1 MKSIDLYNN
10 YIINNYMSIKR
21 INNEI
26 KKMESFLLMNNL
38 TISFERDNERKVI
51 SIFEKNKLIIDINL
65 PNDYPF
71 KPYNI
76 NLIKNYK
83 YTRHIQDNKCIHIYD
98 TINYNKWLSNIKI
111 INNNY
116 HRLFMT
122 NLLGN
127 NFTISNNSSCF
138 CCSSITCGSSWNPA
152 LTIEKG
158 IIEYKKF
165 LIYKLYSTPLM
176 NNYLEKLYN
185 NLFPKLSNDLKVYI
199 FSLV

>member
-1 MKSIDLYNN
+1 
-10 YIINNYMSIKR
+10 MSIKR

-26 KKMESFLLMNNL
+26 KRIEPFLTLNNL
-38 TISFERDNERKVI
+38 SISFDRDNERNIV
-51 SIFEKNKLIIDINL
+51 SIFQNDKLIMDMYL

-83 YTRHIQDNKCIHIYD
+83 YKRQFQDDRCIQIHD

-116 HRLFMT
+116 HRLFMS

-127 NFTISNNSSCF
+127 NFTISNNSCCF
-138 CCSSITCGSSWNPA
+138 SCSSITCGSNWNPA

-165 LIYKLYSTPLM
+165 LIYKLYSSPLM
-176 NNYLEKLYN
+176 INYLEKLYN
-185 NLFPKLSNDLKVYI
+185 NLFPKLPNDLKEHI
-199 FSLV
+199 FELI

>member
-1 MKSIDLYNN
+1 
-10 YIINNYMSIKR
+10 MSIKR
-21 INNEI
+21 INNELKRI
-26 KKMESFLLMNNL
+26 ENYLLINNL
-38 TISFERDNERKVI
+38 NISFERDSERNILYVLQN
-51 SIFEKNKLIIDINL
+51 NKLIMNMYV

-83 YTRHIQDNKCIHIYD
+83 YTKKIHNDKCIQIHD

-111 INNNY
+111 INDNY
-116 HRLFMT
+116 HKLFMS

-127 NFTISNNSSCF
+127 NFIISNYSCCF
-138 CCSSITCGSSWNPA
+138 CCSSITCGTNWNPG
-152 LTIEKG
+152 LSIEKG

-165 LIYKLYSTPLM
+165 LIYKLYSSPLM
-176 NNYLEKLYN
+176 INYLEKLYN
-185 NLFPKLSNDLKVYI
+185 NLFPKLSNDLKEHI

>member
-1 MKSIDLYNN
+1 
-10 YIINNYMSIKR
+10 MSIKR

-26 KKMESFLLMNNL
+26 KRIEPFLTLNNL
-38 TISFERDNERKVI
+38 NIFFERDNQRNIVC
-51 SIFEKNKLIIDINL
+51 IFQNNKLIMDMYV

-76 NLIKNYK
+76 KLIKNYK
-83 YTRHIQDNKCIHIYD
+83 YTRQFQDDRCIHIHD

-116 HRLFMT
+116 HILFMS

-127 NFTISNNSSCF
+127 NFIISKNTCCF
-138 CCSSITCGSSWNPA
+138 CCSSITCGSNWNPA
-152 LTIEKG
+152 LTLEKG

-165 LIYKLYSTPLM
+165 LICKLYSSPIM
-176 NNYLEKLYN
+176 INYLKKLYT
-185 NLFPKLSNDLKVYI
+185 NLFPKLSDDLKEYI
-199 FSLV
+199 FSFL

>member
-1 MKSIDLYNN
+1 
-10 YIINNYMSIKR
+10 MSIKR

-26 KKMESFLLMNNL
+26 KRFEPFLTLNNL
-38 TISFERDNERKVI
+38 SISFDRDNERNIV
-51 SIFEKNKLIIDINL
+51 SIFQNDKLIMDMYL

-83 YTRHIQDNKCIHIYD
+83 YTRQFQDDRCIQIHD

-116 HRLFMT
+116 HRLFMS

-127 NFTISNNSSCF
+127 NFTISNNSCCF
-138 CCSSITCGSSWNPA
+138 SCSSITCGSNWNPA

-165 LIYKLYSTPLM
+165 LIYKLYSSPLM
-176 NNYLEKLYN
+176 INYLEKLYN
-185 NLFPKLSNDLKVYI
+185 NLFPKLSNDLKEHI

>member
-1 MKSIDLYNN
+1 
-10 YIINNYMSIKR
+10 MSIKR

-26 KKMESFLLMNNL
+26 KRIEPFLTMNNL
-38 TISFERDNERKVI
+38 SISFERDNERNIV
-51 SIFEKNKLIIDINL
+51 SIFQNNKLIMDMYL

-83 YTRHIQDNKCIHIYD
+83 YTRQIQDDRCIQIHH

-116 HRLFMT
+116 HRLFMS

-127 NFTISNNSSCF
+127 NFNISNHSCCF
-138 CCSSITCGSSWNPA
+138 SCSSITCASNWNPA
-152 LTIEKG
+152 LTLEKG

-165 LIYKLYSTPLM
+165 LIYKLYSSPLM
-176 NNYLEKLYN
+176 INYLEKLYN
-185 NLFPKLSNDLKVYI
+185 NLFPKLSDDLKEKI
-199 FSLV
+199 FSFL

>member
-1 MKSIDLYNN
+1 
-10 YIINNYMSIKR
+10 MSIKR

-26 KKMESFLLMNNL
+26 KKIDPFLTLNNL
-38 TISFERDNERKVI
+38 SISFENDDERRVV
-51 SIFEKNKLIIDINL
+51 SIFQNDKLIMDMYL

-76 NLIKNYK
+76 NLIKNSK
-83 YTRHIQDNKCIHIYD
+83 Y

-111 INNNY
+111 INNNH
-116 HRLFMT
+116 HRLFMS

-127 NFTISNNSSCF
+127 NFTISNNSFCF
-138 CCSSITCGSSWNPA
+138 CCSSITCSSKWNPA

-165 LIYKLYSTPLM
+165 LIYKLYSSPLM
-176 NNYLEKLYN
+176 INYLKKLYN
-185 NLFPKLSNDLKVYI
+185 NLFPKLSNDLKEHI